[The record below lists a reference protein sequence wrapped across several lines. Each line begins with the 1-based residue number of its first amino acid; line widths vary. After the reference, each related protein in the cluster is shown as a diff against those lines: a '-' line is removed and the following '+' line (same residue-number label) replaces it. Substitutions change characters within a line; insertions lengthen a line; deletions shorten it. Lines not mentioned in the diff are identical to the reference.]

1 MLLARRAATT
11 ARTEHH
17 HMRRSRMVTTT
28 LATRIDALVAPLPG
42 VTGVVV
48 WRPEA
53 EAPLLAR
60 EAERTFAL
68 ASVVKLPL
76 LLETLRR
83 AERGALDLDERVSL
97 DETGRVAGS
106 GVLHLLDA
114 GLTPTLRDLLRLALV
129 VSDNMATDALFAR
142 VAPREVEAAMHAL
155 GYPSLRVPHTI
166 AAMLRSCAGL
176 DDRAGYAAMRARFA
190 DAASARPS
198 DPDGASPTRGDRA
211 TPLDVARMLV
221 DLHAGRVLG
230 EPWRTLALTILGDCQ
245 TNGRI
250 PARLPE
256 GTRVAHK
263 TGTLRGRTNDV
274 GIVTTP
280 SGPVVLAL
288 FQEGE
293 PSERSASAVLADVA
307 LAVYELMSAPP
318 SSAPPSSSRGEG
330 ASSG

>member
-1 MLLARRAATT
+1 MT
-11 ARTEHH
+11 
-17 HMRRSRMVTTT
+17 TTT
-28 LATRIDALVAPLPG
+28 LESRIDHLVAPLPG

-48 WRPEA
+48 WRPHDQ
-53 EAPLLAR
+53 APLLTRHAD
-60 EAERTFAL
+60 RTFAL

-83 AERGALDLDERVSL
+83 AERGALDMGERVRLDEA
-97 DETGRVAGS
+97 DRVAGS
-106 GVLHLLDA
+106 GVLHLLDG
-114 GLTPTLRDLLRLALV
+114 GLAPTLRDLLRLALV

-142 VAPREVEAAMHAL
+142 VPPSAVETAMHAL
-155 GYPSLRVPHTI
+155 GYTSLRVPHTI
-166 AAMLRSCAGL
+166 EAMLRSCAGL
-176 DDRAGYAAMRARFA
+176 GDHADYAAMRARLK
-190 DAASARPS
+190 AAGSARPS

-230 EPWRTLALTILGDCQ
+230 GPWRALALTILGDCQ

-263 TGTLRGRTNDV
+263 TGTLRSRTNDV
-274 GIVTTP
+274 GIVATP
-280 SGPVVLAL
+280 AGPVVLAL

-293 PSERSASAVLADVA
+293 SSERRASAALADVA
-307 LAVYELMSAPP
+307 LAVYEVMSAP
-318 SSAPPSSSRGEG
+318 SSPPRPTPDAGAAP
-330 ASSG
+330 A

>member
-1 MLLARRAATT
+1 MA
-11 ARTEHH
+11 
-17 HMRRSRMVTTT
+17 TTT
-28 LATRIDALVAPLPG
+28 LGARIDHLVASLPG

-48 WRPEA
+48 WRPDA

-60 EAERTFAL
+60 HAERTFAL

-83 AERGALDLDERVSL
+83 AERGALDLGERVRL
-97 DETGRVAGS
+97 DEAARVAGS
-106 GVLHLLDA
+106 GVLHLLDT
-114 GLTPTLRDLLRLALV
+114 GLAPTLRDLLRLAMV
-129 VSDNMATDALFAR
+129 VSDNTATDALFAR
-142 VAPREVEAAMHAL
+142 VPPHEVEAAMHAL
-155 GYPSLRVPHTI
+155 GYASLRVPHTI
-166 AAMLRSCAGL
+166 EAMLRSCAGL
-176 DDRAGYAAMRARFA
+176 GDHADYAAMRARFA
-190 DAASARPS
+190 DAASARPT

-221 DLHAGRVLG
+221 DLQAGRVLG

-274 GIVTTP
+274 GIVETP

-293 PSERSASAVLADVA
+293 PSERLASAALAEVA
-307 LAVYELMSAPP
+307 LAVYEVMSAPP
-318 SSAPPSSSRGEG
+318 ASSPGAG
-330 ASSG
+330 ASPG

>member
-1 MLLARRAATT
+1 MAI
-11 ARTEHH
+11 
-17 HMRRSRMVTTT
+17 TT
-28 LATRIDALVAPLPG
+28 LAARIDALVAPLPG

-53 EAPLLAR
+53 DAPLLTRHAD
-60 EAERTFAL
+60 RTFAL

-76 LLETLRR
+76 LLEVLRR
-83 AERGALDLDERVSL
+83 AERGSLDLDERVPL
-97 DETGRVAGS
+97 DDSGRVAGS

-114 GLTPTLRDLLRLALV
+114 GLAPTLRDLLRLTMV

-142 VAPREVEAAMHAL
+142 VPPRELAAAMHAL
-155 GYPSLRVPHTI
+155 GYTSLSVPHTI
-166 AAMLRSCAGL
+166 SDMLRSCSGL
-176 DDRAGYAAMRARFA
+176 GADAAYAAMRERFA
-190 DAASARPS
+190 DPDAARPT

-230 EPWRTLALTILGDCQ
+230 EPWRTLALTILGECQ

-293 PSERSASAVLADVA
+293 PTERRASDALADVA
-307 LAVYELMSAPP
+307 LAVYEVMSAPP
-318 SSAPPSSSRGEG
+318 SPEAG
-330 ASSG
+330 ASAG